1 MLKFKIATPEKIVY
15 ENEIKQVSIPTL
27 TGEITILPKHRPLV
41 TIVQAG
47 EMRLVDNNGEQV
59 MAIAGGFVEVKANGE
74 VTVLA
79 DNVERAQ
86 EIDLTRAET
95 ARLRA
100 EEQLKQAKQ
109 MSDVDFARLQ
119 SVLDRELNRIRIAR
133 KYRQP
138 KIEINK

>member
-100 EEQLKQAKQ
+100 EE
-109 MSDVDFARLQ
+109 
-119 SVLDRELNRIRIAR
+119 
-133 KYRQP
+133 
-138 KIEINK
+138 